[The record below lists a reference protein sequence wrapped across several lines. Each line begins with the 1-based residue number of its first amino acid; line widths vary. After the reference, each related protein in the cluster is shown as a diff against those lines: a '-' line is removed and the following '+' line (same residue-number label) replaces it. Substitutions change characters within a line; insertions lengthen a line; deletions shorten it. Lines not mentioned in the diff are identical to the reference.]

1 MARRDATR
9 LTVPSREDTMTE
21 NAHQQDCIALD
32 EPESIEHL
40 SQLSV
45 GDRVLIDD
53 RRRPLTVINIG
64 VREIGDER
72 IGDDG
77 AELETPIVRLEGHWD
92 GAVTIE
98 LGHQVKRT
106 AIVDGE
112 YQPVLEELDPI
123 VDFDLGRKKDVRR
136 THVAGSRARAANE
149 SSEVP
154 A

>member
-21 NAHQQDCIALD
+21 NPHQQDCIALD

-40 SQLSV
+40 SQLSI
-45 GDRVLIDD
+45 GDRVLIDE
-53 RRRPLTVINIG
+53 RRRPLTVINTG
-64 VREIGDER
+64 VREIGDDR

-77 AELETPIVRLEGHWD
+77 KEIETPLVRLQGHWA
-92 GAVTIE
+92 GAVTVE

-106 AIVDGE
+106 TIVDDE
-112 YQPVLEELDPI
+112 YEPALEELDPI
-123 VDFDLGRKKDVRR
+123 VDRDLGREKDVRR

-149 SSEVP
+149 TSEVP